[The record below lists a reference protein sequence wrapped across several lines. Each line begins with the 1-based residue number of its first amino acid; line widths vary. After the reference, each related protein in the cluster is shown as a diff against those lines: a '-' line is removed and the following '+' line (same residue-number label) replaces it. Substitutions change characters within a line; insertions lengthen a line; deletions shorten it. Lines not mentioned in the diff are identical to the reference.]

1 MCGIVGYIGGRDAV
15 AILLDG
21 LWRLEYRG
29 YDSAGLAVQSRSGLQ
44 VRRSVGKIDRL
55 REFIERDPLEGTTGL
70 GHTRWATHGRPSDA
84 NSHPH
89 ADCSRRLVVVH
100 NGILENYLEL
110 KTALL
115 AEGHVFRSE
124 TDTEVM
130 AHLVELELGRTAD
143 LTQAVR
149 AAARGV
155 RGAYALC
162 VLSADDHGKIVALKR
177 GAGAV
182 VLG

>member
-1 MCGIVGYIGGRDAV
+1 MCGIVGYGGDRDAV
-15 AILLDG
+15 RLLLDG
-21 LWRLEYRG
+21 LRRLEYRG
-29 YDSAGLAVQSRSGLQ
+29 NDSAGLAVQTPSGLG
-44 VRRSVGKIDRL
+44 VWRGAGKIDNLCAR
-55 REFIERDPLEGTTGL
+55 IQHDPLAGTTGL

-89 ADCSRRLVVVH
+89 ADCSRRLVGGH

-110 KTALL
+110 KTALR

-124 TDTEVM
+124 TDNEVM
-130 AHLVELELGRTAD
+130 AHLVEHELGRTAD

-162 VLSADDHGKIVALKR
+162 VLSADHPGPIVA
-177 GAGAV
+177 
-182 VLG
+182 

>member
-1 MCGIVGYIGGRDAV
+1 MCGIVGDVGHRDGV
-15 AILLDG
+15 PIILDSLR
-21 LWRLEYRG
+21 RLEYRG
-29 YDSAGLAVQSRSGLQ
+29 YDSAGIAVIDVDGVLSGTKAEGKLSRLVERLDSEPLSG
-44 VRRSVGKIDRL
+44 S
-55 REFIERDPLEGTTGL
+55 TGL

-130 AHLVELELGRTAD
+130 AHLVERELGRSAD

-149 AAARGV
+149 AAARG
-155 RGAYALC
+155 
-162 VLSADDHGKIVALKR
+162 
-177 GAGAV
+177 
-182 VLG
+182 